1 MVLIRCNFGLKKE
14 ANIMGYIR
22 DQIKVIKERDPA
34 IKSSVEALLYPSFYA
49 LLFHRWGHW
58 FYKKKHFFI
67 ARTISQ
73 IARGL
78 TGIEIHP
85 GATIGK
91 GLFIDHG
98 MGVVIGETC
107 EIGDNV
113 TIYHGVTL
121 GGTGKDHGKRHPTI
135 GNNVMISTGAKVLGP
150 FKVGD
155 NSRIAANA
163 VVLQEIPEDSTVV
176 GIPGKVVRI
185 QGKRVNPSNELD
197 QVKIPDPV
205 KLEICKLKDTIK
217 NLQEQLQTI
226 ENKLGIDIPNM
237 PHVLDES
244 AEIYVS
250 EAFNERMNQTEFI
263 RQPGQ
268 MHVCDNLQCGSKEA
282 CEQYT
287 SQEDSNRDNES
298 M

>member
-1 MVLIRCNFGLKKE
+1 
-14 ANIMGYIR
+14 MGYIKE
-22 DQIKVIKERDPA
+22 QIRVIKERDPA
-34 IKSSVEALLYPSFYA
+34 IKKSAEVFLYPSFYA
-49 LLFHRWGHW
+49 LLFHKWGHW
-58 FYKKKHFFI
+58 FYKKKRFFI
-67 ARTISQ
+67 ARLISQ
-73 IARGL
+73 VGRGL

-85 GATIGK
+85 GAIIGK

-176 GIPGKVVRI
+176 GIPGKVVKI
-185 QGKRVNPSNELD
+185 QGKRVNPCDDLD
-197 QVKIPDPV
+197 QVRLPDPV
-205 KLEICKLKDTIK
+205 KMEICTLRRTVEALEEQIK
-217 NLQEQLQTI
+217 SLSQQVGLSDHELNTMTKQVIL
-226 ENKLGIDIPNM
+226 N
-237 PHVLDES
+237 ES
-244 AEIYVS
+244 PEIYVS
-250 EAFNERMNQTEFI
+250 EEFNERMEQIEFI
-263 RQPGQ
+263 RQPKE
-268 MHVCDNLQCGSKEA
+268 HHCTNRACENKEA
-282 CEQYT
+282 CDEYEQEN
-287 SQEDSNRDNES
+287 SKEKNND
-298 M
+298 